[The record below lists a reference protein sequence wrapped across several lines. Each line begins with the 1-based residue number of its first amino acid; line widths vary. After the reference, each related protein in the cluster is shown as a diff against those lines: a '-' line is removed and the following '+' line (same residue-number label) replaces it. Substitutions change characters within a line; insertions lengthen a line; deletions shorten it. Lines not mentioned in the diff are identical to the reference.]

1 MESGDPGSAWQVQ
14 MGRRVGALPAV
25 AAPVDDPRV
34 CALLAQLGSAVEG
47 IAMLDASTLTSED
60 RLALVCGA
68 ENTRRLLTGASH
80 TWLNG
85 LVAGSGFDS
94 VIGAI
99 GASGVPHALAHMLR
113 ITTAAAASRL
123 AVARDLGTG
132 TTMTGETLDPPL
144 THTAAAARDGALA
157 DAHVSIIRSFLKK
170 LPHAVDA
177 ETRDA
182 AEQTLAD
189 LARTVGPEEL
199 TAIATRLTEYLDPD
213 GAEPDDRDRARKR
226 FFEIDP
232 QGPDSMSTGRFC
244 VDPVLRAL
252 LDAFLAKFAA
262 PGTNAPD
269 GSVDLDAP
277 PPNDD
282 TTPTD
287 AVPSGDAGQPA
298 DSAEGSDDREAEWD
312 HRTPGQ
318 RNHDALTDLLKDV
331 LASGRHGQHRGL
343 PLSVVVSVSLDQLTA
358 AAGLGLT
365 ATGSTVPVADVVRL
379 AAEAHHYLHV
389 FDRATGSTL
398 HFARARRC
406 ASTDQRLALFARDRG
421 CTGPGCSAPASRCE
435 AHHVD
440 DWAAGGLTD
449 IDDLALAC
457 DVHHPLVGERAGQ
470 WATSTAPPSHPYP
483 GTVLWHPPAVIDEGR
498 HGIPNHLNFPERH
511 LAPPPDD

>member
-1 MESGDPGSAWQVQ
+1 MESGDPRSAWQVQ

-94 VIGAI
+94 VLGAI

-262 PGTNAPD
+262 PGTNNSESTPSA
-269 GSVDLDAP
+269 VDLDDP
-277 PPNDD
+277 PPKDD

-318 RNHDALTDLLKDV
+318 RNHDALTYLLKDV

-343 PLSVVVSVSLDQLTA
+343 PLSVVVSVSLDSSPPQRVSGSPPPDPQCPWQTWCAWRPRRTTTSASSTGPPAARCTSPEPAGARAPTSGSPCSPATA
-358 AAGLGLT
+358 AAPG
-365 ATGSTVPVADVVRL
+365 RN
-379 AAEAHHYLHV
+379 
-389 FDRATGSTL
+389 
-398 HFARARRC
+398 AR
-406 ASTDQRLALFARDRG
+406 
-421 CTGPGCSAPASRCE
+421 
-435 AHHVD
+435 
-440 DWAAGGLTD
+440 
-449 IDDLALAC
+449 
-457 DVHHPLVGERAGQ
+457 
-470 WATSTAPPSHPYP
+470 PP
-483 GTVLWHPPAVIDEGR
+483 R
-498 HGIPNHLNFPERH
+498 HGARPTMSTTGRR
-511 LAPPPDD
+511 AA

>member
-14 MGRRVGALPAV
+14 MGRHVGALPAV

-34 CALLAQLGSAVEG
+34 CALLAQLASAVEG
-47 IAMLDASTLTSED
+47 IAELDASTLTSED

-94 VIGAI
+94 VLGAI

-132 TTMTGETLDPPL
+132 TTMTGEALDPPL
-144 THTAAAARDGALA
+144 PHTASAARDGALA
-157 DAHVSIIRSFLKK
+157 EAHVSIIRSFLKK

-177 ETRDA
+177 ETRDS

-226 FFEIDP
+226 FFELDP
-232 QGPDSMSTGRFC
+232 QGPDSMTTGRFC
-244 VDPVLRAL
+244 ADPELRAVL
-252 LDAFLAKFAA
+252 EALFAKFAA
-262 PGTNAPD
+262 PGTLTPEGAPAA
-269 GSVDLDAP
+269 VDLDAP
-277 PPNDD
+277 A
-282 TTPTD
+282 PTD
-287 AVPSGDAGQPA
+287 ARDQ
-298 DSAEGSDDREAEWD
+298 EAEWD

-318 RNHDALTDLLKDV
+318 RNHDALTYLLKDS
-331 LASGRHGQHRGL
+331 LSSGRHGQHRGV
-343 PLSVVVSVSLDQLTA
+343 PLSVIVSVSLEQLTA

-365 ATGSTVPVADVVRL
+365 ATGSTIPVAEVVRR
-379 AAEAHHYLHV
+379 AAEAHHYLRV
-389 FDRATGSTL
+389 FDGASGSTL

-421 CTGPGCSAPASRCE
+421 CTGPGCTAPASRCE

-457 DVHHPLVGERAGQ
+457 DVHHPLVGERTGQ
-470 WATSTAPPSHPYP
+470 WATSIAPPGHPYP